1 MALSFEEIKKLGNL
15 VNDTFGKP
23 STQTGYSSAEHG
35 GDPAYGGYAKYST
48 GTANSV
54 ATKASFDGNIMHVT
68 SLAIIN
74 LGPIGTQHQEIAKV
88 ENELNQHIKA
98 YVSELK
104 KRFKKKE
111 HAGRAL
117 KAKLVKDSEKTNV
130 EMLNHYAATRRAYVR
145 RTFCFE
151 IG

>member
-1 MALSFEEIKKLGNL
+1 MGLSFEEMNILGNL
-15 VNDTFGKP
+15 VNDTYGKP
-23 STQTGYSSAEHG
+23 STQTGY
-35 GDPAYGGYAKYST
+35 GDPKLGGYSMGGT

-54 ATKASFDGNIMHVT
+54 ATKSIFNGNIMHVT

-74 LGPIGTQHQEIAKV
+74 LGPIGMQHQEITKC
-88 ENELNQHIKA
+88 ENELNQHVKA
-98 YVSELK
+98 YVSDLK

-117 KAKLVKDSEKTNV
+117 KAKQVKDSEKTDV
-130 EMLNHYAATRRAYVR
+130 EMINHYAATRRAYVR
-145 RTFCFE
+145 RTICFE